1 MGAVTALGGVSV
13 VAPNAQSG
21 LVADV
26 QYFEQ
31 FGSAAFNRKAFGIF
45 SAGVY
50 RGYTVTPANGL
61 NVTIGLDGDRPGVAS
76 VYVKNFQITVQLL
89 TEQIVPLTAGK
100 QNFVILEA
108 VYGQGV
114 LTRQVDSTV
123 TQEAAILRVVFAE
136 SDIPANAIE
145 IARITLEADAQ
156 SVTNEKIDTTKR
168 HQFQVSFE
176 STNDINDDAD
186 DRLLTVRAGKSFLP
200 LSGGT
205 VTGDLY
211 VKGGLVAGGYL
222 YGKDG
227 AEFEGTVKTK
237 GEFISTGVNTGANN
251 LRMIGG
257 RYGAIQR
264 NDGVG
269 VYLLA
274 TNADDAYGNYNSL
287 RPFTMELAS
296 GFITLGHGA
305 KVIGNFETTNAANLK
320 GSLTVSGA
328 AAFANSVNISG
339 SLSVA
344 KKISIGG
351 SPTGNFANNL
361 CSINIGD
368 TDSGFMSPG
377 DGMLDLYLNNAKY
390 MGFDIAN
397 RRIYGEGEFITNQ
410 ANGYRIL
417 SPNQGVIHRFDG
429 STYYLLFTD
438 VGNQY
443 GGWNGLRPFAVNASN
458 GDVTLNH
465 NVNIGNTLM
474 AGGELQANHG
484 NVRLAGDG
492 NVYGSIWGGWIS
504 NWIQGNFVQR
514 GAGDA
519 VQDMRLAGE
528 GGGVLNGTFKAPG
541 GCVMTGWY
549 TEGSSP
555 GGDTIFYRAIQKC
568 VNGNWYTIGQL

>member
-50 RGYTVTPANGL
+50 RGYTVKPANGL

-114 LTRQVDSTV
+114 LTRQVDNTV
-123 TQEAAILRVVFAE
+123 TQEAATLRVVFAE

-145 IARITLEADAQ
+145 IARITVEADAK
-156 SVTNEKIDTTKR
+156 SVTKDKIDTTKR

-176 STNDINDDAD
+176 STNDINDGAD
-186 DRLLTVRAGKSFLP
+186 NRLLTVKAGKSFLP

-205 VTGDLY
+205 VTGKLV
-211 VKGGLVAGGYL
+211 VKGGVTSEGYL
-222 YGKDG
+222 SVKDAG
-227 AEFEGTVKTK
+227 EFEGSVKSK
-237 GEFISTGVNTGANN
+237 GEFISNGVNTNGNN
-251 LRMIGG
+251 FRMVSEK
-257 RYGAIQR
+257 YGVIHR

-269 VYLLA
+269 FYMLA
-274 TNADDAYGNYNSL
+274 TNANDAYGSYNSL

-296 GFITLGHGA
+296 GFVTLGHGA
-305 KVIGNFETTNAANLK
+305 KVQGNFESANASTLK

-328 AAFANSVNISG
+328 AAFASTVNISG

-344 KKISIGG
+344 NKVSIG
-351 SPTGNFANNL
+351 SPPTGNFASNL
-361 CSINIGD
+361 SSINIGD
-368 TDSGFMSPG
+368 NDSGFICPG
-377 DGMLDLYLNNAKY
+377 DGLLDLYLNNAKY
-390 MGFDIAN
+390 VGFDIAN

-410 ANGYRIL
+410 ANGFRIL
-417 SPNQGVIHRFDG
+417 SPNQGLIHRYDG
-429 STYYLLFTD
+429 ANYYLLFTD
-438 VGNQY
+438 VGNGY
-443 GGWNGLRPFAVNASN
+443 GGWNGLRPFVANASN
-458 GDVTLNH
+458 GDITMNH
-465 NVNIGNTLM
+465 NVNIGNTLT
-474 AGGELQANHG
+474 AGGEIQANHG

-492 NVYGSIWGGWIS
+492 NVYGSAWGGWLHD
-504 NWIQGNFVQR
+504 WVVGNFVQR

-528 GGGVLNGTFKAPG
+528 GGGILNGTFKVPG

-549 TEGSSP
+549 TEGSNP